1 MRAKEG
7 AMTRRKGM
15 VVVNTGDGKGKTTAA
30 LGVLPRAWGRDLK
43 VCMLQFFKHKTAHW
57 GEERAARKMGVE
69 MIPLGEGLTWKH
81 KDLERYK
88 RITQEAWELC
98 REKILSGAYDVV
110 IMNEITYA
118 FKYGWLGVNEVIE
131 TLRQR
136 KPEMH
141 VILTGREAPPTLIDF
156 ADLVTEMKNI
166 KHPYDAGIKAQPGLD
181 F

>member
-1 MRAKEG
+1 
-7 AMTRRKGM
+7 MTRRKGM

-30 LGVLPRAWGRDLK
+30 LGVLLRAWGRDLK

-98 REKILSGAYDVV
+98 RGKDSVWRIRCGYSER
-110 IMNEITYA
+110 NH
-118 FKYGWLGVNEVIE
+118 
-131 TLRQR
+131 LRFQIR
-136 KPEMH
+136 L
-141 VILTGREAPPTLIDF
+141 VRRERG
-156 ADLVTEMKNI
+156 N
-166 KHPYDAGIKAQPGLD
+166 
-181 F
+181 

>member
-1 MRAKEG
+1 M
-7 AMTRRKGM
+7 
-15 VVVNTGDGKGKTTAA
+15 
-30 LGVLPRAWGRDLK
+30 
-43 VCMLQFFKHKTAHW
+43 
-57 GEERAARKMGVE
+57 
-69 MIPLGEGLTWKH
+69 
-81 KDLERYK
+81 
-88 RITQEAWELC
+88 
-98 REKILSGAYDVV
+98 
-110 IMNEITYA
+110 
-118 FKYGWLGVNEVIE
+118 NEVIE